1 MYRLLLLS
9 QYERLE
15 VKKGL
20 SQSSISTDDTEDE
33 IRKVNALLRFYFKI
47 DPEVLDDED
56 WLKRWDELK
65 FALKFEGDR
74 NSL

>member
-1 MYRLLLLS
+1 MYRVLLFS
-9 QYERLE
+9 KHERLE